1 MSKFGPIKRK
11 ELIHYL
17 KQLDFTGPYSG
28 TKHQFMVRED
38 LKLRIPNPHKG
49 DIGKNL
55 LNQILREAGIDKSEW
70 EKL

>member
-1 MSKFGPIKRK
+1 
-11 ELIHYL
+11 
-17 KQLDFTGPYSG
+17 
-28 TKHQFMVRED
+28 MVRGD